1 MECTTKSSAAG
12 TCDVT
17 RVVLQRHLATFLERA
32 EAAGGLP
39 GFVIDELRDYVGCGS
54 VANGFARVRCD
65 DCGRDHLVGFSCG
78 GRGFCPR
85 CNGRRMNDTAAYL
98 ADQVLVDVPVR
109 QWVLTVPWWLRA
121 RLLHDNKLTS
131 EVLRIFLRTVHA
143 WLRERCN
150 GRGQPGAVTV
160 IQRFGSALRAHL
172 HFHSLVPHGTYIE
185 RPDGSTAFLAAPV
198 PTHAEVVALTTRVAE
213 RVATMLERRGLLE
226 YADVGPLEDE
236 VALRACAAASAN
248 QVQLLGPNPGQPTE
262 RQRNPFHT
270 PGDACHR
277 PLVAQAAGFTLHAD
291 VAIRPTDPGGLE
303 RLCRYVA
310 RPAIASKRLRLLAG
324 DRVAIDLRHEWRD
337 GTTTV
342 VLEPL
347 DFIAR
352 LAALIPPPRCNLVRH
367 HGVFAPAARL
377 HRKLVRPAPPLIA
390 SARGHTRPDPRAP
403 LRRRLLWAELM
414 QRTYGTDVLECP
426 ACGGRRRLIAL
437 IDDPL
442 VIRAILTHLR
452 LPTSPP
458 QLEPARGPPEP
469 ELDFAA

>member
-1 MECTTKSSAAG
+1 MPGASNSPIAG

-39 GFVIDELRDYVGCGS
+39 GFVTDELRAYVGCGS
-54 VANGFARVRCD
+54 LANGFARVRCD

-121 RLLHDNKLTS
+121 RLHYDNRLTS
-131 EVLRIFLRTVHA
+131 DVLRVFLRTVHA
-143 WLRERCN
+143 WLRERCG

-172 HFHSLVPHGTYIE
+172 HFHSLLPHGTYLE
-185 RPDGSTAFLAAPV
+185 RPDGGTAFLAAPL
-198 PTHAEVVALTTRVAE
+198 PTHAEVEALTARVAS
-213 RVATMLERRGLLE
+213 RVSALLERRGHRHHL
-226 YADVGPLEDE
+226 DVEPLEE
-236 VALRACAAASAN
+236 EAALRACADASGG
-248 QVQLLGPNPGQPTE
+248 QLQLLDPSPGQPTE

-270 PGDACHR
+270 PREAGHR
-277 PLVAQAAGFTLHAD
+277 PLVARAAGFTLHAD

-310 RPAIASKRLRLLAG
+310 RPAIASERLRLLPG
-324 DRVAIDLRHEWRD
+324 DRVAIDLRHPWRD
-337 GTTTV
+337 GTTSV
-342 VLEPL
+342 VLDPL

-352 LAALIPPPRCNLVRH
+352 LAALVPPPRSNLVRY

-390 SARGHTRPDPRAP
+390 SARGHTRPASRAP

-414 QRTYGTDVLECP
+414 QRTFGVDVLECP
-426 ACGGRRRLIAL
+426 DCGGRRRVVAL
-437 IDDPL
+437 IDDPD
-442 VIRAILTHLR
+442 VIHAILAHLQ
-452 LPTSPP
+452 LPTTPP
-458 QLEPARGPPEP
+458 QLEPARGPPDP
-469 ELDFAA
+469 DLDFAA